1 MADSSRPSN
10 PSRSKLSIHSIR
22 EDRRRK
28 RKKCLLAICAIW
40 KNNPHGQGR
49 SFVGTGSLVKD
60 FYKDCDKKIHLITSR
75 EVISSKD
82 ISGYSLCFKKSK
94 KRDKRRRELSS
105 IGNSAKFISHGLAVV
120 AVDPDKFS
128 FIRRRTSGLLTYRPF
143 TICGEENEGNSKL
156 TVTFLREMKSH
167 LQKAHIQ
174 LQKTLA
180 WIKKALEL
188 QLSSQA
194 KTARQKPLVSLPVTT
209 TCRFLMYCFH
219 RLIGHG
225 YVQVGNFLF
234 VKHTCKCFVGQFC

>member
-1 MADSSRPSN
+1 MVDSSGPSN
-10 PSRSKLSIHSIR
+10 PLRLTPPTHPTR

-28 RKKCLLAICAIW
+28 ENKCLLAICAIW

-105 IGNSAKFISHGLAVV
+105 IGNGANFISHGLTVV

-143 TICGEENEGNSKL
+143 AICDEENEGNSKL
-156 TVTFLREMKSH
+156 YCHFFKGNEESFKKRSYLVTEN
-167 LQKAHIQ
+167 
-174 LQKTLA
+174 
-180 WIKKALEL
+180 
-188 QLSSQA
+188 
-194 KTARQKPLVSLPVTT
+194 VSLNQESLGAPTVITGKDGEAKAFGIIT
-209 TCRFLMYCFH
+209 RDNNMQISH
-219 RLIGHG
+219 
-225 YVQVGNFLF
+225 VLF
-234 VKHTCKCFVGQFC
+234 SQINWSRVCSGW